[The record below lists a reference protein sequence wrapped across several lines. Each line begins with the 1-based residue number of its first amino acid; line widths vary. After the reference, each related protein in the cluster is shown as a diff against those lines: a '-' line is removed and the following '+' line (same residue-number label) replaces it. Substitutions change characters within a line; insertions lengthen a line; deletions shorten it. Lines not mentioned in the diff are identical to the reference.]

1 MGITLWI
8 HTLEGRRYLRGSDDH
23 SWMHR
28 LSDELDE
35 ICAAEGVK
43 PLSDYFDFTSLD
55 RNRSGEFVEDF
66 AGGLIE
72 DDEDDDLEEPEL
84 DVDDEDDGESD
95 YEAMAWFEAEDG
107 LDTLGTLLAVV
118 QSGALSEIGGRETGD
133 LIEELEN
140 CIKVIEDTATRGGK
154 FHLAVVE

>member
-1 MGITLWI
+1 MAMTLWI
-8 HTLEGRRYLRGSDDH
+8 HTLEDGRYARDERDH

-35 ICAAEGVK
+35 FCVEAEVTR
-43 PLSDYFDFTSLD
+43 LSEFFDFTSLD

-66 AGGLIE
+66 GSGLGDV
-72 DDEDDDLEEPEL
+72 DDEDDDLEASDL
-84 DVDDEDDGESD
+84 DDEDADGEEGLD
-95 YEAMAWFEAEDG
+95 EMAWFESEQG
-107 LDTLGTLLAVV
+107 LESLGVALAAAN
-118 QSGALSEIGGRETGD
+118 SGALAEIGDRQVGD

-140 CIKVIEDTATRGGK
+140 CIKVLEDTATRGGK